1 MVLLW
6 CEAID
11 RGFSASMWMTYK
23 QAQALGAQVRKGET
37 GSLVVYADQFTKT
50 ETDAQG
56 EDTERVIPFMK
67 GYTVFNLDQIEGL
80 PDSFLPVPSP
90 TLSAFEL
97 HQAAEAFFAKTGATF
112 RQGGHRAFYSPG
124 ADFIQLPSPSA
135 FREAQSYA
143 AVKAHELIHWT
154 GHESRNARQFGQRF
168 GDEAYAFE
176 ELVAELGSAFLCADL
191 GITPEV
197 QDNHAAYLGHWLR
210 VLKADKRA
218 IFTAASQAERAA
230 DFLNGLVNPA

>member
-1 MVLLW
+1 
-6 CEAID
+6 
-11 RGFSASMWMTYK
+11 MWMTYK

-56 EDTERVIPFMK
+56 EDTERVIPFVK
-67 GYTVFNLDQIEGL
+67 GHTVFNLDQIEGL

-90 TLSAFEL
+90 TPSPFEL

-112 RQGGHRAFYSPG
+112 RQGGNRAFYSPR

-135 FREAQSYA
+135 FREAQRYA

-154 GHESRNARQFGQRF
+154 GPKSA
-168 GDEAYAFE
+168 
-176 ELVAELGSAFLCADL
+176 LVLEPRAD
-191 GITPEV
+191 IIE
-197 QDNHAAYLGHWLR
+197 HWCWNYPTS
-210 VLKADKRA
+210 LKAA
-218 IFTAASQAERAA
+218 
-230 DFLNGLVNPA
+230 V